1 VTQRVVAELLAD
13 LPFSA
18 GDEVALLIN
27 NLGATTM
34 MEMLIVNRSVRAIL
48 AQAGIKVHRTDVG
61 TYLTVQEMAG
71 FSITLMRLDQE
82 LKHYLDLPAESIG
95 YSRM

>member
-1 VTQRVVAELLAD
+1 
-13 LPFSA
+13 
-18 GDEVALLIN
+18 
-27 NLGATTM
+27 
-34 MEMLIVNRSVRAIL
+34 
-48 AQAGIKVHRTDVG
+48 VG

-71 FSITLMRLDQE
+71 FSITLMRLEEE